1 MANNNLLED
10 DDDVAKA
17 VYRFKNK
24 EADEQQATMVD
35 RRRPENKKCIADRDD
50 CIGRYLG
57 TVGLWFD
64 CGLCEG
70 TASYQRRRT

>member
-1 MANNNLLED
+1 MANNLLD

-50 CIGRYLG
+50 CIGR
-57 TVGLWFD
+57 
-64 CGLCEG
+64 
-70 TASYQRRRT
+70 